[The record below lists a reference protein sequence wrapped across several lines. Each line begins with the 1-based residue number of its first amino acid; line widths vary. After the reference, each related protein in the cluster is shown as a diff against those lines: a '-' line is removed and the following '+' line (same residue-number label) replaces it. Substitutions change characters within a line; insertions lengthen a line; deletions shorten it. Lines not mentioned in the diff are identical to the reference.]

1 MKFFAGFLVALAVT
15 IVWQTSVIS
24 GEKTNPAVQQ
34 AIDAVQQE
42 SQAADREPFEP
53 GDCD

>member
-15 IVWQTSVIS
+15 IVWQTSVLS
-24 GEKTNPAVQQ
+24 GEETNPAVQK
-34 AIDAVQQE
+34 AMDTVQQE
-42 SQAADREPFEP
+42 NEAAGRVPFEP